1 MKNRKLYILLG
12 IVIVL
17 TLILSIFTL
26 ATLTEKPKA
35 KTTGS
40 SIIFVT
46 TPQKTE
52 KQLPKLGQSLTDQ
65 KKQSTI
71 VNNNIKITIN
81 NHHSYNYKHYH
92 HKHHKHNHKYY
103 KSYKPKYY
111 YPHYIIY

>member
-1 MKNRKLYILLG
+1 MKNRKLYLLLG

-17 TLILSIFTL
+17 ILILSIFTL

-52 KQLPKLGQSLTDQ
+52 KQLSKLGQSLTDQ

-71 VNNNIKITIN
+71 VNNNIEITIN
-81 NHHSYNYKHYH
+81 NHYSYNYKHYH
-92 HKHHKHNHKYY
+92 HKHHHKYY